1 MRTYPQQRCE
11 EKYMRKMLK
20 LMKLLTASAVVAGA
34 NSVAL
39 ADCGLCGDKTYNHGT
54 DACPYFDYR
63 GYGLSKGYK
72 PETLPDNKF
81 LGSLALA
88 DRGNAKAFL
97 TVPVSSTVSFAT
109 PSDNT
114 AYTLSDTKTTIQSSN
129 ERPGASDKLNVL
141 EFERVQDL
149 EDRATTVSES
159 DTDETG
165 TIAEEVRREKAAH
178 KITQALRENK
188 ERREKAA
195 VRIQSARRAQLARR
209 EREEAERGQEL
220 QNLFDEA
227 DARKEEARLARE
239 RDTRELKNMIADSL
253 AENGER
259 ERNER
264 LIKAQELSE
273 RREALENAREA
284 RKREA
289 AANNLRGTQAAANK
303 IQNAARARLA
313 RKKAAELKAE
323 AERREKIRGYRENA
337 AAGKITEALRKNKER
352 KQAERRAQI
361 DGDYE
366 LAKKLQAEY
375 DAEDRQIRADRLQEQ
390 LRENFEAAP
399 GAEAQNGGDS
409 KYESKE
415 AQIDSDAVLAARE
428 HLGTDERANVAGGV
442 NTVDE
447 EVETEHWMLPHATR
461 WNFRG
466 FDFESNRRSADR
478 WARQLDD
485 LSVRKIECMMWLI
498 STSYQQLQNAGK
510 FAPTAQMAEAI
521 SDVNGIFPYSGTNS
535 GVMNVYNAFENT
547 DTGDFVGDLE
557 YLGKGELDGVLYYI
571 ADRYMHLLLP
581 ENGKKAA
588 STKFI
593 ELAKATLEHFNVVWE
608 ADEAEIIPDNK
619 DVREAPRDPVNFN
632 ATDKGIVETEAPE
645 TETWNPPYR
654 VYYAYCHY
662 IPHNFR
668 PTKTSLQYHNEPDLF
683 KANLRSLT
691 IRRLET
697 VIHLANTSY
706 RLDLQDGAVPVNRE
720 IVGLVNEVVGVF
732 PKNGEGKPNARVMNA
747 YNALENMVDRP
758 NDNPISRQPFQ
769 RGFSELSTNEKV
781 TALGDMAVAY
791 RGMLRN
797 GKRPASLAFVK
808 WADEICRALSLDGF
822 RNGEDNIHASLKFEE
837 FENEAKTSQ
846 VSGIANANN
855 NPAVVAKEVE
865 PDPVPTAWEMPEGVS
880 DALEFRYEGYYW
892 NADRETSNEGQA
904 RDKLRKAIAELN
916 VRQME
921 ALLGATLVAYD
932 QRLGYHDED
941 RPTSDVFLDQANNI
955 RQLIANAG
963 NGGNEHLANVLETLN
978 KADNRADFQRDVK
991 RLPTRQIEA
1000 FIGMIA
1006 EVYGEKLHTGAVP
1019 ADKSF
1024 KEFAKSV
1031 CELLWLDWEEEAPAE
1046 NEATNAPRRNALEDD
1061 NRELIPVD
1069 A

>member
-1 MRTYPQQRCE
+1 
-11 EKYMRKMLK
+11 
-20 LMKLLTASAVVAGA
+20 MKLLSASAVVAGA

-39 ADCGLCGDKTYNHGT
+39 ADCGLCGDKTYDHGT
-54 DACPYFDYR
+54 DTCPHFDYR

-97 TVPVSSTVSFAT
+97 TVPVSSTISFAT

-149 EDRATTVSES
+149 EDRATTVSGS
-159 DTDETG
+159 DADETG
-165 TIAEEVRREKAAH
+165 TTAEEVRREKAAH

-195 VRIQSARRAQLARR
+195 VRIQSTRRAQLARR
-209 EREEAERGQEL
+209 EREEAERGQAL

-264 LIKAQELSE
+264 LTKARELSE
-273 RREALENAREA
+273 RREALENAREV
-284 RKREA
+284 RKQEA
-289 AANNLRGTQAAANK
+289 ASNSLRSTQAAANK

-323 AERREKIRGYRENA
+323 AERQEKIRGYRENA

-352 KQAERRAQI
+352 KQAERQAQI

-375 DAEDRQIRADRLQEQ
+375 DAEDRQIRADRLLAEQEQ
-390 LRENFEAAP
+390 LRENLAAVPVEEARNGADFEYRSEQDQINADNLL
-399 GAEAQNGGDS
+399 AQQEQAREYLGMNTQEQS
-409 KYESKE
+409 HVTATKE
-415 AQIDSDAVLAARE
+415 A
-428 HLGTDERANVAGGV
+428 VA
-442 NTVDE
+442 DE
-447 EVETEHWMLPHATR
+447 EVETDR
-461 WNFRG
+461 WNLPQTTVWNFQG
-466 FDFESNRRSADR
+466 FDFESNHRSADR
-478 WARQLDD
+478 WAKQLDA
-485 LSVRKIECMMWLI
+485 LSVRKIECIMWLI
-498 STSYQQLQNAGK
+498 STSYQQLQNAGNY
-510 FAPTAQMAEAI
+510 APTAQMAEAL
-521 SDVNGIFPYSGTNS
+521 SDVNNIFPYSGTNS
-535 GVMNVYNAFENT
+535 GIMNVYRAFENT

-557 YLGKGELDGVLYYI
+557 YLGKGELDGILYYI

-608 ADEAEIIPDNK
+608 ADDAEIVPDNA
-619 DVREAPRDPVNFN
+619 DVVEAPRDPVNFN
-632 ATDKGIVETEAPE
+632 AADKGIVETEAPE

-706 RLDLQDGAVPVNRE
+706 RLDLEDGSVPMSQE
-720 IVGLVNEVVGVF
+720 IVNPVNEVVGVF
-732 PKNGEGKPNARVMNA
+732 PKSGEGKPNARVTNV
-747 YNALENMVDRP
+747 YNALANMLDRP
-758 NDNPISRQPFQ
+758 NNNPVSRQPFQ

-791 RGMLRN
+791 REMLRN
-797 GKRPASLAFVK
+797 GKRPASLVFVN
-808 WADEICRALSLDGF
+808 WANAVCKALDLDGF
-822 RNGEDNIHASLKFEE
+822 VGGKDNIHPELKFEE